1 MSLFRKAKSYHV
13 TKRGTSMLLILFLI
27 LQMGAV
33 SACKRSKPAKI
44 AAKDGE
50 YLFAA
55 YQNNACEECMKEADL
70 YSVYDTKAFFDAD
83 GNMYALAHTE
93 KESFLVKQDMG
104 SDTCRS
110 LSIPIK
116 ERIDAA
122 TISSSKEIW
131 VLSSHMDDSY
141 HIQYALQSISVS
153 GETVRSSVNILDL
166 VDQDI
171 IALRVLDEDRLIVA
185 LANELRIFDTQGNA
199 VDTISLDSKNRV
211 KDISVSDDKTIGVI
225 SVSLT
230 PDETSELLLLDDS
243 GKKVKSFSLPPHA
256 KEPGI
261 FGGAN
266 GFSSSF
272 LIASDCFV
280 GVLDLNTLS
289 FEHWVQAEE
298 MHNDTPDESSAYYWF
313 SDVYN
318 IYAAG
323 MVGDTILFYGTA
335 RDIMEYFTIG
345 LFQLSFHTYTDDRT
359 KVSIGALLDDSL
371 FHLNEL
377 VDYYNRMQDK
387 VYIEIRDYTESNDP
401 QISGADNWRRSV
413 TTMLTEFTN
422 HSGPDMYLLEPSV
435 LIDLQKQGALF
446 DMTTYLDQM
455 EESDYLPGVFA
466 LFEEGFSNQY
476 HQDGTY
482 FIAPYFSIEG
492 MAYDQKVADEIA
504 ENQYTYAD
512 LFRMGKENNCY
523 VTGTGEYPYDLFPLP
538 LCEMLSGEGAFAAEK
553 TDAVMNELT
562 QLLNDVLVFNKHKE
576 AAPDLDID
584 HPYFRPV
591 TIERFDDYIQTMM
604 SFSGGGSIGNYP
616 CTKSTCGISVSNC
629 FCISEQSSHKQEAW
643 DFLAFLLAPHTQSQ
657 MAHDGQIPV
666 AKEAFEKD
674 ISECMKNSF
683 FVAPGSYE
691 DNRQFFG
698 YPTYVIEDP
707 DSCQAEYRALVD
719 SLLSDHSSVLY
730 YDEVIKLRCKD
741 AVQRVSFGEETPQQ
755 AADSLYKFVKL
766 YRQEKEL

>member
-13 TKRGTSMLLILFLI
+13 TKRGTSMLLILLLI

-153 GETVRSSVNILDL
+153 GETVRSAVNIPGL

-171 IALRVLDEDRLIVA
+171 VALRVLDEDRLIVA
-185 LANELRIFDTQGNA
+185 LSNELRIFDTQGKA
-199 VDTISLDSKNRV
+199 VDTISLDSKSRV
-211 KDISVSDDKTIGVI
+211 EDISVSDNKTIGVI
-225 SVSLT
+225 SVPLT
-230 PDETSELLLLDDS
+230 SDDASELLLLDDS
-243 GKKVKSFSLPPHA
+243 GKKVKNFSLPSHA

-272 LIASDCFV
+272 LISSDCYV

-289 FEHWVQAEE
+289 FTHWVQADL
-298 MHNDTPDESSAYYWF
+298 MQNDTPDEDSLIYEF

-318 IYAAG
+318 ILAAG
-323 MVGDTILFYGTA
+323 MAGDTIVFYGIA
-335 RDIMEYFTIG
+335 RDVMDYSVG
-345 LFQLSFHTYTDDRT
+345 LFHLSFNEFTGDRT

-466 LFEEGFSNQY
+466 LFEEGFNNQY

-492 MAYDQKVADEIA
+492 MAYDQKIADEIA

-512 LFRMGKENNCY
+512 LFRMGEENNCY

-562 QLLNDVLVFNKHKE
+562 QLLNDVHVFNKHKE

-674 ISECMKNSF
+674 IAECMKNSF

-707 DSCQAEYRALVD
+707 DACQAEYRALVD